1 MRVTVIG
8 CSGSFPGPESP
19 ASGYLVEAEGFSLL
33 LDIGN
38 GTVGSL
44 QRFHDVLDIDAIC
57 ITHLHPDHCLDL
69 TVYWIARVYCPFGRA
84 PQIPVYGPSGT
95 AEHIAKAYELEPNPD
110 MGAAFDFRTFPSEP
124 FQLGPFRITTA
135 LMNHPVEAYGL
146 RIEHNGRVLT
156 YSGDTGE
163 SDALVELA
171 RDADLFLCEAAFVES
186 RPNPPDMHL
195 TGRTAGEHAA
205 RAGAARL
212 VLTHLLPWNDPAVTL
227 AEAKMSGFTGTI
239 ELAQVGNVYDL

>member
-19 ASGYLVEAEGFSLL
+19 ASSYLVEADGFSLL
-33 LDIGN
+33 LDLGN
-38 GTVGSL
+38 GALGSL

-57 ITHLHPDHCLDL
+57 FSHLHPDHCLDL

-84 PQIPVYGPSGT
+84 PLIPVYGPAGT
-95 AEHIAKAYELEPNPD
+95 ADHMAKAYELEPNPD
-110 MGAAFDFRTFPSEP
+110 MGEAFVFHDFPAGP
-124 FQLGPFRITTA
+124 FELGPFRLTAA

-146 RIEHNGRVLT
+146 RIEHGGRVLT

-163 SDALVELA
+163 SDALVDLA
-171 RDADLFLCEAAFVES
+171 RDADLFICEAAFVEG
-186 RPNPPDMHL
+186 RDNPPDMHL
-195 TGRTAGEHAA
+195 TGREAGEHAA
-205 RAGAARL
+205 RAGADRL

-227 AEAKMSGFTGTI
+227 AEAKMSGFAGMV
-239 ELAQVGNVYDL
+239 EVAQVGTVYDL